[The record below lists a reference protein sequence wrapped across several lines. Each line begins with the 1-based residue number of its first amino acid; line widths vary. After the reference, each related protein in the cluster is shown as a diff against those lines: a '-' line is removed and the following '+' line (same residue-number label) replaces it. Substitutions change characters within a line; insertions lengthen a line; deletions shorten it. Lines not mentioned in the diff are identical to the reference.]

1 MRNSVLISV
10 FAEDQSGLV
19 ASITSTLFDLGMS
32 LSATNFNVLGSA
44 AEFTCVSD
52 LPADTTAQEIEDSLK
67 TLPLLKSAEIKV
79 SPFSL
84 DGNQGPSGKITHK
97 ITISGGDRPGLI
109 ARLCEVFGQYN
120 ANIVRLNA
128 DRIPDGTQD
137 QYFVQLSVW
146 IPEEKVEICQ
156 ATIANTAGE
165 MKLTCQWETL

>member
-10 FAEDQSGLV
+10 FAQDQSGLV

-32 LSATNFNVLGSA
+32 LSATNFSVLGNG
-44 AEFTCVSD
+44 AEFTAVSE
-52 LPADTTAQEIEDSLK
+52 LPAETTAQEIEENLK
-67 TLPLLKSAEIKV
+67 ALTMLESADVKV
-79 SPFSL
+79 STFTL
-84 DGNQGPSGKITHK
+84 DGNQGPSGNITHK
-97 ITISGGDRPGLI
+97 VTISGGDRPGLI

-146 IPEEKVEICQ
+146 IPEEKSDICQ
-156 ATIANTAGE
+156 ATVANTAGE
-165 MKLTCQWETL
+165 MKLSCEWEAL